1 VNADQTPDQAERDLA
16 LQARLRVIGLCIL
29 AAGLLAATFVAGMT
43 ASGDDVSGADTKR
56 YEYQMEVLGGKANLL
71 ATEIREWLGS
81 LWHGR
86 RLAYTIACLSVG
98 SSLGCFFVAHR
109 LNHSP
114 ALKGRDSGR
123 R

>member
-1 VNADQTPDQAERDLA
+1 M
-16 LQARLRVIGLCIL
+16 IGLCIL
-29 AAGLLAATFVAGMT
+29 AAGLLAAAFVAGMT
-43 ASGDDVSGADTKR
+43 ASGDAVSSPDTKR

-71 ATEIREWLGS
+71 ATEIREWWGS

-86 RLAYTIACLSVG
+86 RLAYTLAGVSVV

-114 ALKGRDSGR
+114 ALKGRGSHRG
-123 R
+123 